1 MCPFTTEGIKRYPLE
16 RRTHT
21 MEQNKTIEKEI
32 ADVLLSISKV
42 ANRLAAL
49 FASGIKSKGVDKNVE
64 YEQSISTDSRVE

>member
-1 MCPFTTEGIKRYPLE
+1 
-16 RRTHT
+16 
-21 MEQNKTIEKEI
+21 MEQNKTIDKEI

-42 ANRLAAL
+42 ANRLAEL